1 VTPEVR
7 VAAAEADLPAIAEV
21 AAATGQDDDWGGTN
35 PGYLRHL
42 MTYGRVVVADVA
54 GSVVG
59 FGAVQQIGTGS
70 DAVTILCD
78 LFVDPAVQGRG
89 CGRAMLSNLW
99 NGAARRM
106 TFSSLNSRAMPLYTS
121 FGLDAWWPLLYL
133 HGPTDR
139 LPIVT
144 EWAVESVTPEAAA
157 GYELGWTGSD
167 RLPDLRA
174 WAARPGGACVLVS
187 ADDEAIA
194 AGAVRNS
201 GRDRGIVHLSI
212 SPAADDST
220 AAAVVLLTLAH
231 LTGPE
236 ASAHVCLPAP
246 HPAVRALL
254 AAGWQFDEFDVFMA
268 TDIGLID
275 PRRAVPSPAQA

>member
-1 VTPEVR
+1 VTPEIR
-7 VAAAEADLPAIAEV
+7 VAAEADLSAIAEV

-42 MTYGRVVVADVA
+42 MTHGRVVVAGVA

-59 FGAVQQIGTGS
+59 FGAVQQIGAGS
-70 DAVTILCD
+70 DAVTVLCD

-99 NGAARRM
+99 SGAARRM

-121 FGLDAWWPLLYL
+121 FGLDAWWPLLYV

-139 LPIVT
+139 LPIGS
-144 EWAVESVTPEAAA
+144 EWVVESVNPDVAA
-157 GYELGWTGSD
+157 GYELSWTGSD
-167 RLPDLRA
+167 RLSDLAA

-187 ADDEAIA
+187 GDDDVIA

-201 GRDRGIVHLSI
+201 GRDRGIVHLAI

-220 AAAVVLLTLAH
+220 AAAVVVLTLAQ
-231 LTGPE
+231 LTGPA
-236 ASAHVCLPAP
+236 ASARVCLPAP

-254 AAGWQFDEFDVFMA
+254 AADWQFDEFDVFMA
-268 TDIGLID
+268 TDIGLVN